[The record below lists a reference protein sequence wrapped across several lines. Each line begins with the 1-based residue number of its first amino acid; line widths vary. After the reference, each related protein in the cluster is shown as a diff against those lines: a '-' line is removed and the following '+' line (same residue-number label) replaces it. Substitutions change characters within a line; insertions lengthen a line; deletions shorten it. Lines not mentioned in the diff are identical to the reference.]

1 MVFGKA
7 SGLCPDFDVPRQ
19 PMFRQREGSRHC
31 FFTSPNFFP
40 KMTLNYS
47 NIHISVNG
55 SVVERRVHKSKVY
68 GSILIENMVWKYII
82 DVSFI
87 FHSKRLNFE
96 IRKNSKN
103 LKNGSNSMLVAA
115 QRTFPSFLWQYNIN
129 PSGNRTRDLCIIST
143 ARYRFAMA
151 DLTIGNSNFDDYV

>member
-82 DVSFI
+82 DESFI
-87 FHSKRLNFE
+87 FHSKRLNVE
-96 IRKNSKN
+96 IRKNRKK
-103 LKNGSNSMLVAA
+103 LRNGSYSMLVAA
-115 QRTFPSFLWQYNIN
+115 QRSLPSFAWQYKVI
-129 PSGNRTRDLCIIST
+129 PSGNRTKDLYIIST
-143 ARYRFAMA
+143 ARYRSAMA
-151 DLTIGNSNFDDYV
+151 DLTICNSNFDNYV